1 MLNSTPKSKGKYNY
15 RIDKGEN
22 GTDGITV
29 IDIMNGAGNLIF
41 AYPGY

>member
-22 GTDGITV
+22 AV
-29 IDIMNGAGNLIF
+29 IDITNEACNFIF